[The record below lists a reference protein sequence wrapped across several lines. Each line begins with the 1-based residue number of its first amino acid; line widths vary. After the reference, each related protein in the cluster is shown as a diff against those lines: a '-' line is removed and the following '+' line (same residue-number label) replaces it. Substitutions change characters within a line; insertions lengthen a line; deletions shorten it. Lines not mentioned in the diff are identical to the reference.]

1 MEDGEKPFVTIRHPP
16 SAILDKMKRSKIYL
30 SGIQLM
36 SQSALCFS
44 VMALC
49 VKYASTSISP
59 FQIVFFRSFFGM
71 LMVLPLIW
79 HKKVSLWGE
88 ERFTLA
94 TRGVCGFGAL
104 ILHFYTIAKLDLG
117 LAIMLNY
124 TAPIFTVIFSVFFLK
139 ERPSLSLCFLILL
152 SFAGVILL
160 NTRSGIAWSP
170 AVWLALL
177 SSVFAAFAYLSIRTI
192 RNRESPYTI
201 VFYFTFI
208 STVGSLFFLKDWKWP
223 DLGTWALMAGV
234 VVTSFFGQVWM
245 TTALRRAPAYLVTPF
260 SYLHPVLSFAY
271 GWFLWGDAITWVT
284 ASGIFL
290 IVGSGCLIS
299 YFETR
304 RERKLPA
311 TLSSESS
318 L

>member
-1 MEDGEKPFVTIRHPP
+1 
-16 SAILDKMKRSKIYL
+16 
-30 SGIQLM
+30 M

-44 VMALC
+44 IMALC
-49 VKYASTSISP
+49 VKYASESISP

-71 LMVLPLIW
+71 LMVLPMIRR
-79 HKKVSLWGE
+79 KKVSLWGE
-88 ERFTLA
+88 KRFELT

-139 ERPSLSLCFLILL
+139 ERPGLSLCFLILL
-152 SFAGVILL
+152 SFAGVVLL
-160 NTRSGIAWSP
+160 NTRSGVAWSP

-192 RNRESPYTI
+192 RHRESPYTI
-201 VFYFTFI
+201 IFYFTLI
-208 STVGSLFFLKDWKWP
+208 STVGSLFFLREWKWP
-223 DLGTWALMAGV
+223 DLGTWGLVAGV
-234 VVTSFFGQVWM
+234 VITSFYGQVWM

-260 SYLHPVLSFAY
+260 SYLHPVLSFGY
-271 GWFLWGDAITWVT
+271 GWLLWGDAITWIT
-284 ASGIFL
+284 ATGIFL
-290 IVGSGCLIS
+290 IVGSGSLIS
-299 YFETR
+299 YFETK
-304 RERKLPA
+304 REKKLPA
-311 TLSSESS
+311 SLSSESC

>member
-1 MEDGEKPFVTIRHPP
+1 
-16 SAILDKMKRSKIYL
+16 MKRSNLYL

-71 LMVLPLIW
+71 LMVLPMIRR
-79 HKKVSLWGE
+79 KKVSLWGE
-88 ERFTLA
+88 ERFKLTA
-94 TRGVCGFGAL
+94 RGICGFGAL
-104 ILHFYTIAKLDLG
+104 ILHFYTIAKLELG
-117 LAIMLNY
+117 MAIMLNY

-152 SFAGVILL
+152 SFLGVVLL
-160 NTRSGIAWSP
+160 NVRSGAAWNP
-170 AVWLALL
+170 AMLLALL

-192 RNRESPYTI
+192 RHKESPYTVI
-201 VFYFTFI
+201 FYFTLI
-208 STVGSLFFLKDWKWP
+208 STIGSLFFLKDWKWP
-223 DLGTWALMAGV
+223 DIGTWGLISGV
-234 VVTSFFGQVWM
+234 VIASFYGQVWM

-260 SYLHPVLSFAY
+260 SYLHPVLSFFY
-271 GWFLWGDAITWVT
+271 GWLLWGDRITG
-284 ASGIFL
+284 GIATGVLL
-290 IVGSGCLIS
+290 IVGSGSLIS

-304 RERKLPA
+304 REKKLPA
-311 TLSSESS
+311 SLSSESC

>member
-1 MEDGEKPFVTIRHPP
+1 
-16 SAILDKMKRSKIYL
+16 MKRSKLYL

-44 VMALC
+44 AMALC
-49 VKYASTSISP
+49 VKYASVSLSP
-59 FQIVFFRSFFGM
+59 FQIVFFRSFFG
-71 LMVLPLIW
+71 LLIVLPILW
-79 HKKVSLWGE
+79 RKKISFWGE
-88 ERFTLA
+88 ERFKLTA
-94 TRGVCGFGAL
+94 RGVCGCGAL
-104 ILHFYTIAKLDLG
+104 LLHFYTIAKLELG

-124 TAPIFTVIFSVFFLK
+124 TAPIFTVIFSIFFLK

-152 SFAGVILL
+152 SFAGVVLL

-177 SSVFAAFAYLSIRTI
+177 SSIFAAFAYLSIRTI
-192 RNRESPYTI
+192 RHRESPYTVI
-201 VFYFTFI
+201 FYFTLI

-223 DLGTWALMAGV
+223 DLGAWGLVAGV
-234 VVTSFFGQVWM
+234 VISSFFGQVWM

-260 SYLHPVLSFAY
+260 SYLHPVLSFFY
-271 GWFLWGDAITWVT
+271 GWLLWKDTINGTVLAGVV
-284 ASGIFL
+284 L
-290 IVGSGCLIS
+290 IVGSGSLIS

-304 RERKLPA
+304 REKKLPA
-311 TLSSESS
+311 VLSSESC

>member
-1 MEDGEKPFVTIRHPP
+1 
-16 SAILDKMKRSKIYL
+16 MKRSKLYL
-30 SGIQLM
+30 SGIRLM

-49 VKYASTSISP
+49 VKCASATISP

-71 LMVLPLIW
+71 LMVLPMIW
-79 HKKVSLWGE
+79 HKKVSVWGE
-88 ERFTLA
+88 KRFELTS
-94 TRGVCGFGAL
+94 RGVCGFGAL

-117 LAIMLNY
+117 TAIMLNY
-124 TAPIFTVIFSVFFLK
+124 TAPIFTVIFSIFFLK

-152 SFAGVILL
+152 SFTGVVLL
-160 NTRSGIAWSP
+160 NTRSGVAWSP

-192 RNRESPYTI
+192 RQHESPYTV
-201 VFYFTFI
+201 VFYFTLI
-208 STVGSLFFLKDWKWP
+208 STIGSLFFLKGWKWP
-223 DLGTWALMAGV
+223 DLGTWGLVAGV
-234 VVTSFFGQVWM
+234 VISSFFGQIWM

-260 SYLHPVLSFAY
+260 SYLHPVLSFGY
-271 GWFLWGDAITWVT
+271 GWLLWGDRITRVIAT
-284 ASGIFL
+284 GVFL
-290 IVGSGCLIS
+290 IVGSGSLIS

-304 RERKLPA
+304 REKKLPA
-311 TLSSESS
+311 SLSSESC